1 MGKKESNPRPSG
13 IEKPPA
19 PPAPPPS
26 RIFKQTF
33 WSGLAETRESKQA
46 TRDWQNYIRG
56 YSEGLNAGR
65 NT

>member
-1 MGKKESNPRPSG
+1 MKRKNHYPEMPT
-13 IEKPPA
+13 EKPPGS
-19 PPAPPPS
+19 PPTPPPS

-33 WSGLAETRESKQA
+33 WSGFAETRESKQA